1 MTTTDLSY
9 KPLIII
15 AKADVACFRRD
26 GASLENLYKTYN
38 I

>member
-15 AKADVACFRRD
+15 AKVDVACSRRD
-26 GASLENLYKTYN
+26 GAFLENLYKTYN